1 MSPQQLPLDL
11 PHRRALGRDDFLVA
25 PSNEDAVA
33 WIDRW
38 PDWPFVALV
47 LHGPAGSGK
56 THLAQVW
63 RARSGAVTDVKADA
77 PAVLVD
83 DAEQAAGNAPREEA
97 LFHLIERAKARSGH
111 LLLTGRE
118 PPARWNLRLADLR
131 SRLNAAMVVPIEAP
145 DDALLAGVAL
155 KLFADRQLDVGVDAL
170 DALLARVER
179 SVDGVARAVAAIDR
193 EALAA
198 KRRVT
203 TQLVRDV
210 LSAQSGIGSGF

>member
-25 PSNEDAVA
+25 PSNDAAVA

-38 PDWPFVALV
+38 PDWPFPVLV

-63 RARSGAVTDVKADA
+63 CMKADA
-77 PAVLVD
+77 TTDVAADAASVLVD
-83 DAEQAAGNAPREEA
+83 DADRAAGDAAGEEA
-97 LFHLIERAKARSGH
+97 LFHLIERIKARRGA

-118 PPARWNLRLADLR
+118 SPSRWPLRLPDLR
-131 SRLNAAMVVPIEAP
+131 SRLNAAMVVGIDAP

-155 KLFADRQLDVGVDAL
+155 KLFADRQLEIGVDAL

-179 SVDGVARAVAAIDR
+179 SVEGVARAVAEIDR
-193 EALAA
+193 AALAA

-210 LSAQSGIGSGF
+210 LAAEKGARL

>member
-1 MSPQQLPLDL
+1 MPMPTQLPLDL

-63 RARSGAVTDVKADA
+63 RAKSGAVTDVVADA

-83 DAEQAAGNAPREEA
+83 DAEQAAGDGAREEA
-97 LFHLIERAKARSGH
+97 LFHLIERSKARGGH

-131 SRLNAAMVVPIEAP
+131 SRLNAAMVVAIEAP

-155 KLFADRQLDVGVDAL
+155 KLFADRQLEIGVDAL

-179 SVDGVARAVAAIDR
+179 SVGGVARAVAAIDR
-193 EALAA
+193 AALAA

-203 TQLVRDV
+203 AQLVRDV
-210 LSAQSGIGSGF
+210 LAA

>member
-1 MSPQQLPLDL
+1 MPPAQLPLDL

-25 PSNEDAVA
+25 PSNADAVA

-38 PDWPFVALV
+38 PDWPFVILV

-63 RARSGAVTDVKADA
+63 RAKSGAVTDITADA

-83 DAEQAAGNAPREEA
+83 DAQLVARDAAGQEA
-97 LFHLIERAKARSGH
+97 LYHLIERAKFNGGK
-111 LLLTGRE
+111 LLLTARE
-118 PPARWNLRLADLR
+118 APSRWALQLADLR
-131 SRLNAAMVVPIEAP
+131 SRLNAAMVVAIEAP

-155 KLFADRQLDVGVDAL
+155 KLFADRQLEIGVDAL

-179 SVDGVARAVAAIDR
+179 SVDGVGAAVAAIDR
-193 EALAA
+193 AALAA

-203 TQLVRDV
+203 AQLVRDV
-210 LSAQSGIGSGF
+210 LAANSG